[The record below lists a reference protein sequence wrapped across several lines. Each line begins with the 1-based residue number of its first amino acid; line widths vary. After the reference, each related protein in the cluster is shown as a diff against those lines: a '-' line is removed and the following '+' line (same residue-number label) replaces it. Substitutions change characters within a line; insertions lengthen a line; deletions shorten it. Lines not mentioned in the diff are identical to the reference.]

1 MGESA
6 FQLKEQV
13 VLLTVL
19 VKTVEEKKEE
29 LEGRRGSIA
38 EGRVTKWIKKLR
50 PEGSISPLAFQ
61 YRQHQ
66 EDRRHLSSM

>member
-13 VLLTVL
+13 VLLIVS
-19 VKTVEEKKEE
+19 VKRVEKKKEE
-29 LEGRRGSIA
+29 LEGCRGSTA

-61 YRQHQ
+61 YRQQ
-66 EDRRHLSSM
+66 Q